1 MKTRAEIRLRFT
13 VPAPTRKKLRADLA
27 RGGDAIERTSMATLH
42 LDTEGRHLARAGF
55 EWRLRRE
62 GRRWIQKLKATQ
74 GGGHGGYEH
83 EVLRSRAEFDVFAH
97 AGTPIGQRFMAVL
110 NEARHEEAE
119 VGVRSQSEV
128 RRTVRRVRT
137 AGASVEVIVDQG
149 RMVLDQVSR
158 PICNIEFRLVSGSVS
173 AMLGLVERWRRRYAL
188 LYDPRSEA
196 EYGDQ
201 LASNTNFPPL
211 RKACPP
217 GYPHDA
223 TSVEAFGRILD
234 ECLAHMT
241 RNVVGLCGGD
251 PALRV
256 EHVHQLRVGMRR
268 LRSALRSFRAWTP
281 DPPPDLVDRL
291 RALFATLG
299 QARDADVLSGG
310 VMADLKRIGAPAPT
324 VPNKNDAP
332 DPAESV
338 RSDEAQR
345 LLLAWLSWRLT
356 LAEQG
361 APPPERRAAHRPDPD
376 VPPATVQSVPA
387 EDSAEQP
394 SATAESGNEPNLRRR
409 AARRLRRWHDAIVA
423 AWTNFDNL
431 DPTGLHVLRKRIKR
445 QRYAVEFFAP
455 LLTPRDTR
463 RYLKPL
469 AAIQERMGELNDLF
483 VAQERYQALV
493 PNEPTAWFALGWLVA
508 RVEVVRSLAKPEL
521 GKLAEE
527 APPA

>member
-1 MKTRAEIRLRFT
+1 MQSPAEIRLRFT
-13 VPAPTRKKLRADLA
+13 VPATNRQKLRTDIAG
-27 RGGDAIERTSMATLH
+27 GGDAIERTSLATLH
-42 LDTEGRHLARAGF
+42 LDTEGSHLARAGF

-62 GRRWIQKLKATQ
+62 GRRWIQRLKATQ
-74 GGGHGGYEH
+74 GDSRGGLEH
-83 EVLRSRAEFDVFAH
+83 EVLRSRAEFDVFVH
-97 AGTPIGQRFMAVL
+97 AGTAIGVRLMAVL
-110 NEARHEEAE
+110 NEARLQGAE

-128 RRTVRRVRT
+128 RRAVRRVRT

-149 RMVLDQVSR
+149 RIVLDQVTR
-158 PICNIEFRLVSGSVS
+158 PICNIEFRLHSGSLS
-173 AMLGLVERWRRRYAL
+173 AMLGLVERWRKRYAL
-188 LYDPRSEA
+188 QYDPRSEA

-201 LASNTNFPPL
+201 LASNTGFPSL

-217 GYPHDA
+217 SYRHDA
-223 TSVEAFGRILD
+223 TPVEAFGRILD

-241 RNVVGLCGGD
+241 RNAVGLCDGD

-281 DPPPDLVDRL
+281 DPPAELVDRL
-291 RALFATLG
+291 RALFTTLG

-324 VPNKNDAP
+324 VPDRHDAP
-332 DPAESV
+332 DPAGAL
-338 RSDEAQR
+338 RSDEAQQ
-345 LLLAWLSWRLT
+345 LLLAWLTWRMT

-361 APPPERRAAHRPDPD
+361 APPEQRTAGRRDLD
-376 VPPATVQSVPA
+376 VSLATTPAGSASDRAQQSA
-387 EDSAEQP
+387 ND
-394 SATAESGNEPNLRRR
+394 EPGDQRTLRRR
-409 AARRLRRWHDAIVA
+409 AARRLRRWHDAIVV
-423 AWTNFDNL
+423 AWNDFDNL
-431 DPTGLHVLRKRIKR
+431 ERTGLHVLRKRIKR

-455 LLTPRDTR
+455 LLTPRDAR

-508 RVEVVRSLAKPEL
+508 RIEVVRSLAKPEL